1 MCTKVLKGIWIAR
14 IIAVLQMGGNIT
26 SCLGIKDKT
35 GAPEIKLG
43 GISAKTGIK
52 PSAFFYIITS

>member
-1 MCTKVLKGIWIAR
+1 
-14 IIAVLQMGGNIT
+14 MGGNIT